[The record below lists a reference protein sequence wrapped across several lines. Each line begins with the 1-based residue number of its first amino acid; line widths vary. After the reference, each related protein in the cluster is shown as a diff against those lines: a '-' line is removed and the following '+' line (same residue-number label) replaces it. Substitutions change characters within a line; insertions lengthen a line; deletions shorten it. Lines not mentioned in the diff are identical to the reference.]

1 MNEKP
6 SIFERVWHNPSIK
19 AYTTLALFAAM
30 ALPGA
35 AHASTNTLTTGG
47 WNKLGSNMA
56 KTFCGFLESPIITIV
71 VAVGA
76 LALFIVAAMNE
87 DNGTMSKLLKV
98 LGFGMAMLAIPGIL
112 PLLGFGRIC

>member
-1 MNEKP
+1 MENK
-6 SIFERVWHNPSIK
+6 FTFLERLWHNRSVK
-19 AYTTLALFAAM
+19 AYTTLAFFAAM
-30 ALPGA
+30 SLPGA

-47 WNKLGSNMA
+47 WNKLGGNMA
-56 KTFCGFLESPIITIV
+56 KTFCGFLESPIVTIV

-76 LALFIVAAMNE
+76 LALFVVAAMNE

-98 LGFGMAMLAIPGIL
+98 CCFGMAILAIPGIL